1 MGGKMRRY
9 PLLLLVVLAFA
20 ISIPYVQGSE
30 IDPWIYTTDTADN
43 PTDEFLPGDTV
54 RVVAYCSITPYDV
67 DIYTSTDGGTTWS
80 HVKSINDINSNLY
93 TGDHTDISY
102 GPPGRQY
109 KLRVLYA
116 STEYAVG
123 SFFVIPE
130 LPFGSIL
137 GVIVPIVAL
146 LGMATVRRS
155 KFKL

>member
-1 MGGKMRRY
+1 MRRY
-9 PLLLLVVLAFA
+9 PLLFLVVLILS

-30 IDPWIYTTDTADN
+30 IDPWVYTTDTADN

-54 RVVAYCSITPYDV
+54 RVVAYCSLTPYDIEV
-67 DIYTSTDGGTTWS
+67 YTSMDGGTTWS
-80 HVKSINDINSNLY
+80 LVKSITDINTNLY
-93 TGDHTDISY
+93 TGDHDDISV

-109 KLRVLYA
+109 NLTLLYA

-123 SFFVIPE
+123 RFFVIPE